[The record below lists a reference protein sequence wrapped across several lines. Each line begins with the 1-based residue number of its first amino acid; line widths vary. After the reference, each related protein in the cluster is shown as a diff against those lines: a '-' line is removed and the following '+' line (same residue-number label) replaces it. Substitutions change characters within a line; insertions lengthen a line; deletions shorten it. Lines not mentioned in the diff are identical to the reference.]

1 VARFR
6 SWEPTVAPIWASSP
20 AAWTAVVTIGVPSP
34 ARRGG
39 GGGGVDG
46 RCAAV
51 AFCCAAAPGDC
62 FTAFF
67 TAVGFDDVVAVGF
80 DDVVAVAFGDFVAVA
95 RDRVAAPRRSPP
107 RRVGR
112 VARRLPRTLS
122 SAPDFALFFDFFLA
136 DFCVMDTVIERRRAP
151 ARFDFR
157 KYSA

>member
-1 VARFR
+1 
-6 SWEPTVAPIWASSP
+6 
-20 AAWTAVVTIGVPSP
+20 
-34 ARRGG
+34 
-39 GGGGVDG
+39 VDG
-46 RCAAV
+46 RWAAV
-51 AFCCAAAPGDC
+51 AFCWVAAAGDC
-62 FTAFF
+62 LTAFF

-80 DDVVAVAFGDFVAVA
+80 GDVVAVGFVDFVSVA
-95 RDRVAAPRRSPP
+95 RDRVVAARRSPP

-136 DFCVMDTVIERRRAP
+136 DFCVMDTVIERNAGA